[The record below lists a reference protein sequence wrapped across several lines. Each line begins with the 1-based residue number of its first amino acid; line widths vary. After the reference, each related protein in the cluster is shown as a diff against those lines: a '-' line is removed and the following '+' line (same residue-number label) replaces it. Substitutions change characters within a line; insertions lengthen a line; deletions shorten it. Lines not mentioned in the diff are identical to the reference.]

1 MKHLQLSLFRHSL
14 VAHSLPCM
22 PMLSTDVRIYNKIK
36 SKILTQV
43 TRASLLRA
51 VQTLTNDILQGM
63 MDKTLH
69 VIHAYLFFFQ
79 IAVLIA
85 NGIAQLLQPSVYDS
99 IIQIK
104 KLPYLP
110 DILTATSGA
119 YNIYVEDFMVR
130 DVKYIWYGITYR
142 QLKNILKEHK
152 KIRSLPLVD
161 SPGKVFFHVYF
172 LKIQLFTF
180 LECAESC
187 VNILQIKAHTP
198 PSHLE

>member
-1 MKHLQLSLFRHSL
+1 M
-14 VAHSLPCM
+14 
-22 PMLSTDVRIYNKIK
+22 K
-36 SKILTQV
+36 SKNSICTFLIL
-43 TRASLLRA
+43 
-51 VQTLTNDILQGM
+51 
-63 MDKTLH
+63 
-69 VIHAYLFFFQ
+69 LFYFQ

-161 SPGKVFFHVYF
+161 SPGKFDSYLSFLYMNSQYSLHVS
-172 LKIQLFTF
+172 QLYSFTIF
-180 LECAESC
+180 I
-187 VNILQIKAHTP
+187 NRNQ
-198 PSHLE
+198 